1 MLKIEGQRHGAVVRA
16 HDIAVDGG
24 VRQKVFGVFGGEK
37 IEGAPAGVIL
47 PRVKAAAMPAVG
59 HGVMIESR
67 ESAGGGFPLI
77 IILICC

>member
-1 MLKIEGQRHGAVVRA
+1 MVRA

-37 IEGAPAGVIL
+37 IVDAPAGVVF
-47 PRVKAAAMPAVG
+47 PRVKAVTPPAVG
-59 HGVMIESR
+59 RGIRIESR

>member
-1 MLKIEGQRHGAVVRA
+1 MVRA

-59 HGVMIESR
+59 DGIRIESR